1 MQTHLNP
8 YEAKGA
14 QTWYQQGH
22 DILLHYWSRPQ
33 RFVSYFAKKSEK
45 NKNKVIYNQ
54 WLTFDQWDLLY
65 IKFNKSVN
73 SLAISESNSRLQF
86 KGIFGLSNIKF
97 ICRISDFKTQEVAE
111 MSKIFHLKLLTEK
124 ILEFLN
130 ATKVI
135 TSYDHIIHK
144 QEK

>member
-1 MQTHLNP
+1 MMQTHLNP

-73 SLAISESNSRLQF
+73 SLAISESNLRQKFRSILD
-86 KGIFGLSNIKF
+86 LSNIKS
-97 ICRISDFKTQEVAE
+97 IYGMSDFQIQEVAK

-130 ATKVI
+130 ATEVI
-135 TSYDHIIHK
+135 TNYDHIIHIV
-144 QEK
+144 